1 MAQLLDLRAV
11 RAVSILVAVA
21 VTAALA
27 APIFVLAAR
36 VVA

>member
-1 MAQLLDLRAV
+1 MAYLADLRAV
-11 RAVSILVAVA
+11 RVVSVIVAVA

-27 APIFVLAAR
+27 TPIFVLAAR